1 MTPEQIVSQD
11 VHYCVSSLISE
22 LAKQE
27 SYQDDLSPILTADD
41 WETPAREH
49 VEALDSEELADAAD
63 YYSTDPT
70 KEALLAHLEEQN
82 LWQGFCEGE
91 GTDPYTVEAY
101 EHWIVS
107 NWLARELASRG
118 EMITHD
124 FLGLTIWGR
133 ATTGQQISA
142 DYVIEQIAK
151 DLQ

>member
-1 MTPEQIVSQD
+1 MRKHRIAPGASCRLLPLAAALALIPVFSLAQGIASEAQLKPVS
-11 VHYCVSSLISE
+11 VT
-22 LAKQE
+22 E
-27 SYQDDLSPILTADD
+27 SRAQLDPNLPNSTASK
-41 WETPAREH
+41 TAR
-49 VEALDSEELADAAD
+49 D
-63 YYSTDPT
+63 
-70 KEALLAHLEEQN
+70 LEEQN
-82 LWQGFCEGE
+82 LWQDFCEGE

-107 NWLARELASRG
+107 NWLARELEERG